1 MTKGWEAAAEALM
14 RLLDCGSI
22 RHRRRSHPRP
32 PIEREDRRTGRVL
45 GALARDAIAPR
56 NDIVVNPFELPVEG
70 GQLVVPPQIRK
81 AHHIVMY
88 SHFSSDARQ
97 VTLCQGFDSLG
108 YPLQM
113 FLFLYAPISLRFE
126 GHSHHWPPPSHGLV
140 APNSSHFFANRA

>member
-1 MTKGWEAAAEALM
+1 MTKGCEAAAEALT

-81 AHHIVMY
+81 AHLDEHD
-88 SHFSSDARQ
+88 SDAVHIEAVR
-97 VTLCQGFDSLG
+97 
-108 YPLQM
+108 
-113 FLFLYAPISLRFE
+113 
-126 GHSHHWPPPSHGLV
+126 LV
-140 APNSSHFFANRA
+140 HLPQDG